1 VKTILNRRIFRSLL
15 PVLLGVLLSAGALL
29 AQDGPVRVG
38 GNVVAANRISWVNPV
53 YPAGAKQNRIEG
65 TVKLEVLIDKDGHVA
80 NVTVT
85 SGPAELT
92 ESASD
97 AVSQWVYR
105 PTLLNGKPV
114 SVLTTVDVNFTL
126 SQ

>member
-1 VKTILNRRIFRSLL
+1 M
-15 PVLLGVLLSAGALL
+15 LGEDAPL
-29 AQDGPVRVG
+29 RVG
-38 GNVVAANRISWVNPV
+38 GNVVAANRISWVNPI
-53 YPAGAKQNRIEG
+53 YPVEAKQNRIEG

-80 NVTVT
+80 NVTVS

-92 ESASD
+92 QSATD

-105 PTLLNGKPV
+105 PTLLNGIPV
-114 SVLTTVDVNFTL
+114 MVLTTVDVNFTL